1 MNKIYW
7 YITSFF
13 TVIIVIT
20 LAYYVNFQFTLDKN
34 DVNQAK
40 NGLQAGASDGTDAI
54 AADGKLKATIGA
66 STVLLEEYYNVTDA
80 TYSDNEVTIPK
91 EYIGCTREQLIEKI
105 KAYMKDLPQTE
116 IDKGLISMNLISFSK
131 DTIRIRK
138 VYDDKNSYMY
148 YLTEENGYIVVYE
161 NDKKTVV
168 EETGISYHDL
178 DESQK
183 TEIDA
188 GVYLSSDEELYCFL
202 ESYSS

>member
-20 LAYYVNFQFTLDKN
+20 MAYYVNFQYSLDKN

-40 NGLQAGASDGTDAI
+40 NGIQAGASEGMDAI

-66 STVLLEEYYNVTDA
+66 STALLEEYYNVTDA

-91 EYIGCTREQLIEKI
+91 EYIGCTREQIIEKI
-105 KAYMKDLPQTE
+105 KAYMKDLPQIE
-116 IDKGLISMNLISFSK
+116 IDKGLISMNLVSFSQ

-138 VYDDKNSYMY
+138 VYDDKNSYAY

-161 NDKKTVV
+161 NDKKTLV

-183 TEIDA
+183 NEIDA